1 MKPGKTRS
9 DIDWHCCVYI
19 KGMVINSICCKKICY
34 KGFVIKDLLRGVVM
48 TRVMIVEDEEQIRN
62 ILKKM
67 IERTSDCEVV
77 SSCGNFA
84 SAIGDF
90 MKLRPNVVFMDIDLA
105 GESGLDCAKAMTEVD
120 PKVKIVFAT
129 AHSEYMANAFEI
141 YAFDYLVKPFDL
153 ERIGKTL
160 ERIKAMTSENE
171 PAAQEHKQ
179 EMAYEKLVIRGKEE
193 INLIDTK
200 DIIMVER
207 TDGMCR
213 IVTAD
218 EVFLTTASLSSI
230 QEKLDPAAFM
240 RCHKSYIIRIEAVKK
255 LEVYGR
261 WTYTVTLKD
270 TSETALMTS
279 EKYNEMKHNLL
290 F

>member
-1 MKPGKTRS
+1 M
-9 DIDWHCCVYI
+9 I
-19 KGMVINSICCKKICY
+19 
-34 KGFVIKDLLRGVVM
+34 
-48 TRVMIVEDEEQIRN
+48 RVMIVEDEQQIRD

-67 IERTSDCEVV
+67 IEKTSDCEVV

-84 SAIGDF
+84 SAISDF
-90 MKLRPNVVFMDIDLA
+90 IKLRPNVVFMDIDLS
-105 GESGLDCAKAMTEVD
+105 GESGLDCAKAITEVD

-153 ERIGKTL
+153 ERICKTL
-160 ERIKAMTSENE
+160 SRIKSMMSAKEIDPAGARNE
-171 PAAQEHKQ
+171 AG
-179 EMAYEKLVIRGKEE
+179 YEKLVIRGKEE

-200 DIIMVER
+200 DIIMIER
-207 TDGMCR
+207 TDGICR
-213 IVTAD
+213 IVTRD
-218 EVFLTTASLSSI
+218 EIFLTSASLSSI
-230 QEKLDPAAFM
+230 QDKLDPDKFM
-240 RCHKSYIIRIEAVKK
+240 RCHKSYIVRVEAVKK

-270 TSETALMTS
+270 TDETALMTS
-279 EKYNEMKHNLL
+279 EKYNEMKQRLV

>member
-1 MKPGKTRS
+1 M
-9 DIDWHCCVYI
+9 I
-19 KGMVINSICCKKICY
+19 
-34 KGFVIKDLLRGVVM
+34 
-48 TRVMIVEDEEQIRN
+48 RVMIVEDEEQIRN

-67 IERTSDCEVV
+67 IEKTSDCEVV

-84 SAIGDF
+84 AAISDF
-90 MKLRPNVVFMDIDLA
+90 IKLRPDVVFMDIDLS
-105 GESGLDCAKAMTEVD
+105 GESGLECAKAITEVD

-160 ERIKAMTSENE
+160 NRIKSMTTEKEISPKSE
-171 PAAQEHKQ
+171 ASC
-179 EMAYEKLVIRGKEE
+179 EKLAIRGKEE

-200 DIIMVER
+200 DIIMIEH
-207 TDGMCR
+207 TDGMSR
-213 IVTAD
+213 IVTKN
-218 EVFLTTASLSSI
+218 ETFLTAASLSSI
-230 QEKLDPAAFM
+230 QEKLDPDKFM

-255 LEVYGR
+255 LEIYGR
-261 WTYTVTLKD
+261 WTYNVTLKNTD
-270 TSETALMTS
+270 ETALMTS
-279 EKYNEMKHNLL
+279 EKYNEMKQKLA